1 MKHPSSTGTH
11 IVSITVAI
19 FLLGCYGLTT
29 WPGFTAPNESMLSMA
44 AFLPQAMA
52 RGEWWRL
59 LSYSV
64 IHANGLHLFS
74 NLFGIVVLGQ
84 LVEPALGT
92 ARTIVLFLLSV
103 VMGGF
108 FVYFLSNQSVIGAS
122 AIDYGLMGAYMMLV
136 LAEHPLV
143 TPATPE
149 IQETAPEP
157 ETGSKSPHRKNHS
170 KNTSLRGVVAY
181 LICFI
186 VMGVWYQESYGI
198 SFWGHLGGLIAG
210 ISVVTFWPPAIHTP
224 NV

>member
-1 MKHPSSTGTH
+1 MKHPSGTGTP

-19 FLLGCYGLTT
+19 FLLGCYGLTS
-29 WPGFTAPNESMLSMA
+29 WPDFTQPNESVLSMA
-44 AFLPQAMA
+44 AFLPQALA

-59 LSYSV
+59 LSYSI

-103 VMGGF
+103 LLGGL

-122 AIDYGLMGAYMMLV
+122 AIDYGIMGAYIMLV

-143 TPATPE
+143 TPTAQEE
-149 IQETAPEP
+149 IIEAESEP
-157 ETGSKSPHRKNHS
+157 EKTAENKTQRENDR
-170 KNTSLRGVVAY
+170 LRSVVAY

-186 VMGVWYQESYGI
+186 VMGLWYQESYGI

-210 ISVVTFWPPAIHTP
+210 ISVVTFWPAAIDTP
-224 NV
+224 NA

>member
-1 MKHPSSTGTH
+1 MKHPYGTGTP

-29 WPGFTAPNESMLSMA
+29 WPDFSQPNESVLSMA
-44 AFLPQAMA
+44 AFLPQALA

-59 LSYSV
+59 LSYSI

-92 ARTIVLFLLSV
+92 ARTVFLFLLSV
-103 VMGGF
+103 LLGGL

-122 AIDYGLMGAYMMLV
+122 AIDYGIMGAYMMLV

-143 TPATPE
+143 TPAAQKLPE
-149 IQETAPEP
+149 AETES
-157 ETGSKSPHRKNHS
+157 EKTTGNR
-170 KNTSLRGVVAY
+170 SLGNNSLSGVIAY
-181 LICFI
+181 LVCFVVI
-186 VMGVWYQESYGI
+186 GLWYQESYGI

-210 ISVVTFWPPAIHTP
+210 ISVVTFWPAAIDTGK
-224 NV
+224 V